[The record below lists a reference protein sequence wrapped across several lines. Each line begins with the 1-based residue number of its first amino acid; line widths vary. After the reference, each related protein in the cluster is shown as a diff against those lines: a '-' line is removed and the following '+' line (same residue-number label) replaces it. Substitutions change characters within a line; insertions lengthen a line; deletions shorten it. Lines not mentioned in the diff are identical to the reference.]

1 MKKQSKITG
10 TRKTKEVRITTIL
23 KRYLNSEECDNKTV
37 DKLNAMIQEYKQNSK
52 QIKINKINKEIAR
65 LEKER
70 QQLTED

>member
-1 MKKQSKITG
+1 MKKQVK
-10 TRKTKEVRITTIL
+10 ITTIL

>member
-1 MKKQSKITG
+1 MKKQPKITG

-23 KRYLNSEECDNKTV
+23 KRYLSSEECDNKTV

>member
-1 MKKQSKITG
+1 MKKQAK
-10 TRKTKEVRITTIL
+10 ITTIL

>member
-1 MKKQSKITG
+1 MKKQSK
-10 TRKTKEVRITTIL
+10 ITTIL